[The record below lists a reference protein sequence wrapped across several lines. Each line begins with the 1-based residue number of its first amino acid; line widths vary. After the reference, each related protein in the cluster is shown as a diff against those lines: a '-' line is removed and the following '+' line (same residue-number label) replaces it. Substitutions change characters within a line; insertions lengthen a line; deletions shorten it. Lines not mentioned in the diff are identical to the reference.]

1 MDVLNLSLPA
11 LITQALSFIIL
22 IWVLGKYLFRPIQ
35 EVLAAR
41 QQEVRST
48 LERVEADRLA
58 METSRREY
66 EARLVGIEAEAREKI
81 QAAIK
86 EAQGMKEEIIAS
98 AHGDA
103 ERIMRRGQ
111 EEIQREKQR
120 ALVELRT
127 EVADLAVQAASKILG
142 SAIDDRQHRALI
154 NDFVNKVGAS

>member
-1 MDVLNLSLPA
+1 MDILNLSLPA
-11 LITQALSFIIL
+11 LLTQAISFIIL

-41 QQEVRST
+41 QEEVRST
-48 LERVEADRLA
+48 LEQVEADRRA

-66 EARLVGIEAEAREKI
+66 ETRLAAIEAEAREKI

-103 ERIMRRGQ
+103 EKIIRRGQ
-111 EEIQREKQR
+111 DEIQREKRQ

-127 EVADLAVQAASKILG
+127 AVADLAVQAAGKILG

-154 NDFVNKVGAS
+154 SDFVNKVGAS

>member
-1 MDVLNLSLPA
+1 MEDSRRD
-11 LITQALSFIIL
+11 
-22 IWVLGKYLFRPIQ
+22 Y
-35 EVLAAR
+35 
-41 QQEVRST
+41 EVR
-48 LERVEADRLA
+48 LG
-58 METSRREY
+58 
-66 EARLVGIEAEAREKI
+66 GIEAEAREKI

-103 ERIMRRGQ
+103 EKILRRGQ
-111 EEIQREKQR
+111 DEIQREKQR

-127 EVADLAVQAASKILG
+127 EVADLAVQAAGKILG

>member
-1 MDVLNLSLPA
+1 MDVLNLSWQA
-11 LITQALSFIIL
+11 LLTQAIAFIIL

-35 EVLAAR
+35 DLLAAR

-48 LERVEADRLA
+48 LEQVEADRRA

-86 EAQGMKEEIIAS
+86 EAQGMKDEIIAS

-103 ERIMRRGQ
+103 ERLLRRSQ

-127 EVADLAVQAASKILG
+127 EVADLAVQAAGKILG
-142 SAIDDRQHRALI
+142 SSIDDRKHRDLI
-154 NDFVNKVGAS
+154 SDFVNKVGAS

>member
-1 MDVLNLSLPA
+1 MDILNLSIPA
-11 LITQALSFIIL
+11 LLTQAISFIIL
-22 IWVLGKYLFRPIQ
+22 IWVLGKYLFRPVQ

-41 QQEVRST
+41 QEEVRST
-48 LERVEADRLA
+48 LEQVEADRRA

-66 EARLVGIEAEAREKI
+66 ETRLGAIEAEAREKI

-103 ERIMRRGQ
+103 EKVIRRGQ
-111 EEIQREKQR
+111 EEIQREKQQ

-127 EVADLAVQAASKILG
+127 EVADLAVQAAGKILG

-154 NDFVNKVGAS
+154 SDFVNKVGAS

>member
-1 MDVLNLSLPA
+1 MDVLNLSWQA
-11 LITQALSFIIL
+11 LLTQAIAFIIL

-35 EVLAAR
+35 DLLAAR

-48 LERVEADRLA
+48 LEQVEADRRA

-86 EAQGMKEEIIAS
+86 EAQGMKDEIIVS

-103 ERIMRRGQ
+103 ERLLRRSQ

-127 EVADLAVQAASKILG
+127 EVADLAVQAAGKILG
-142 SAIDDRQHRALI
+142 SSIDDRKHRDLI
-154 NDFVNKVGAS
+154 SDFVNKVGAS